1 VQQLTAIQVGR
12 VSATL
17 PDDALGD
24 TTSTAAD
31 APLFDDA
38 LSRVPPSPVV
48 AAAGDAP
55 KEQSGLAKTL
65 GLGFL
70 FALWYAFN
78 IQFNM

>member
-1 VQQLTAIQVGR
+1 MLHCQTMREGTPL
-12 VSATL
+12 TL
-17 PDDALGD
+17 PPMRRC
-24 TTSTAAD
+24 STM
-31 APLFDDA
+31 P
-38 LSRVPPSPVV
+38 SRVPPPAVV